1 MMNFAEKFQDI
12 KSMDQESMTAWLL
25 SEPLESLTH

>member
-12 KSMDQESMTAWLL
+12 KSMDQESMTAWLM
-25 SEPLESLTH
+25 SEPREA